1 MVVIYVC
8 TVDVLEIERIAQLW
22 QGDIFSVK
30 RTLQKQFCV
39 IVQRVGYSLI
49 RKPREWPWGTETAD
63 VVRRSPGL

>member
-1 MVVIYVC
+1 MVVIYVY

-39 IVQRVGYSLI
+39 IVQCVGYSLI
-49 RKPREWPWGTETAD
+49 RKPRE
-63 VVRRSPGL
+63 